1 MARRGK
7 TDSAG
12 SLLTVVCTRSES
24 SLVLRILLTSLTLPA
39 CRAWDNDLAR
49 LSGSEQ
55 GTGLEE
61 SIFINCYIKNFY

>member
-55 GTGLEE
+55 GTCLQEN
-61 SIFINCYIKNFY
+61 IALIVIIINF